1 VVSPRGNPQSSY
13 INGLGRRT
21 AHFHAIDAKSHSG
34 GLTNLPARY
43 RPTETKIAAP
53 AGTGNGDEFGGPYK
67 IHQGRI
73 YRRADDPARQFTWD
87 RITDLSV
94 RMRLEKSPASRLSWA
109 LASFLSLEKEDR
121 EALVDML
128 KHSRAFT
135 FAAPSKEAA
144 E

>member
-1 VVSPRGNPQSSY
+1 MVSPRCNPQSSY

-53 AGTGNGDEFGGPYK
+53 AGTGNGDEFGGTYK
-67 IHQGRI
+67 IHQSQF
-73 YRRADDPARQFTWD
+73 YRRAADPASCLSWG
-87 RITDLSV
+87 RIKDLSV
-94 RMRLEKSPASRLSWA
+94 RLRLEKSPSSRLGWA
-109 LASFLSLEKEDR
+109 LAALLSLENEDR

-128 KHSRAFT
+128 KRSRAFT
-135 FAAPSKEAA
+135 AAASTMEASA
-144 E
+144 